1 VRRLR
6 TPDYVLGLAGFV
18 LLTALFCP
26 WYKIPDGTSDGWRSL
41 QFIDLWLL
49 ITALLALVTPLI
61 TASRDQP
68 ALPVAMDVLTWWA
81 SIVAMI
87 LVLYRLLSLA
97 TPGGEPAD
105 ARAWGLVVAVIGAVG
120 TFAAAHWA
128 LRTEAAPG
136 MRPPPEVRAMP
147 VPPVNDPATPP
158 T

>member
-1 VRRLR
+1 VKRLR
-6 TPDYVLGLAGFV
+6 TPDYALGLAGFV
-18 LLTALFCP
+18 LFTALFCP

-41 QFIDLWLL
+41 AFIDLWLF
-49 ITALLALVTPLI
+49 ITALLAMITVSV

-81 SIVAMI
+81 SIVTMI

-97 TPGGEPAD
+97 SPGVDPAGG
-105 ARAWGLVVAVIGAVG
+105 RSWGLAGAVG

-128 LRTEAAPG
+128 LRTEPAPG

-147 VPPVNDPATPP
+147 APPVSDPATPP